1 MKTIY
6 SPCPDFA
13 PNAKLPVADVHYPP
27 VVRDGDAKPSLND
40 EQLDTIAQLEGH
52 VVINSGAGSGKT
64 TVLVARLLAIRSQF
78 PDANVLMITFSRKAA
93 FELRDRI
100 GSSVK
105 CHVSTFH
112 SLAYQLLMANGYK
125 GFSVNTNEGARDAAI
140 LKIIGKRTDTTLE
153 KVVRSMNR
161 LSDVDKPTENV
172 REKFFALLLKNKA
185 ITFDSMQPFALRL
198 LQHHA
203 NVLHA
208 LQDAWDF
215 VMVDEAQDMDEV
227 QIELVRL
234 LTQKCG
240 NVCLCGD
247 TRQSIYGFR
256 GALPDTMENFAREYP
271 DAQQKNMTV
280 NYRSTKQILGLA
292 NRIMVDMPSLVAAYQ
307 TTAND
312 KPLYLTAED
321 ERDEAA
327 HVVSEIA
334 NLHKSGLR
342 YDKMAVL
349 YRSSF
354 AASSFIEAMLSKG
367 IPFVSKSHA
376 GIKAM
381 SAPYCD
387 VVDVMRY
394 SLDLWNAKLFK
405 PLLRSL
411 YIRQSLMSDIQKNAK
426 KNDCSLIH
434 AAAMLLLPF
443 FQSEYIWQM
452 ESVIGSLAHMSPADA
467 LEALLA
473 SGFAK
478 ALGDEKVEL
487 LEAWKSELAEFPSIL
502 AFLTHINDL
511 SDKLAAI
518 RTKGVKA
525 KGDAV
530 QVMTIHAS
538 KGLEFP
544 AVFVIG
550 CADGILPSSKEGVDI
565 DEERRLLYVAVTRA
579 KSKLYISYPARST
592 GSSNENKASRFL
604 LDAFSDARNA

>member
-1 MKTIY
+1 MKTMY

-125 GFSVNTNEGARDAAI
+125 GFSLNTNEGARDAAI

-161 LSDVDKPTENV
+161 ISDVDKPTENV

-227 QIELVRL
+227 QIEIVRL

-247 TRQSIYGFR
+247 TRQAIYSFR
-256 GALPDTMENFAREYP
+256 GALPYTMDNFAHESG
-271 DAQQKNMTV
+271 AVTKNMNV
-280 NYRSTKQILGLA
+280 NYRSNKQILGLA

-307 TTAND
+307 TTTND

-354 AASSFIEAMLSKG
+354 AASAFIEAMLSKE
-367 IPFVSKSHA
+367 IPFVCKSHA
-376 GIKAM
+376 SIKAM
-381 SAPYCD
+381 SDPYRN

-394 SLDLWNAKLFK
+394 SLDLGNAKLFK

-434 AAAMLLLPF
+434 AAAMLPLPF
-443 FQSEYIWQM
+443 FQSEYIGQM

-478 ALGDEKVEL
+478 AIGNEKVEI

-502 AFLTHINDL
+502 AFLTHLDDM

-550 CADGILPSSKEGVDI
+550 CADGILPSSKEGADI

-579 KSKLYISYPARST
+579 KQKLYISYPASST